1 MHMIRLNIYLFIC
14 FCCFLVNAEPNSDY
28 LINDPYSQSTYGG
41 IGLIDTPTARFSN
54 DGEFG
59 FGVSSEA
66 PYNRLY
72 AKMQFFPWMEAV
84 LRYTEGTHLGYYGDT
99 YRISQ
104 TWKDKGLD
112 VKIRLFEENTNR
124 PELALGFMDLG
135 GSGSFG
141 SEYLVASKRFGNID
155 WSIGLGWGRLG
166 GVDHFDNIIGWL
178 DNERKVR
185 GGYGSYGGNINL
197 KRFFSGEHTSVFGGF
212 EYFTPIDNLSFKLE
226 YDTSSY
232 TGIGAPIKIKEADS
246 DIFELDS
253 RFNYAMNYRVN
264 LGEKDKLD
272 LSLGLVRGNTVYA
285 NLAVHSNLNYKG
297 MPKVTIG
304 AEKIRNSNLP
314 AKSFRELDQKWQT
327 FLTNRIIKEMA
338 NNGFVT
344 HKVIFDRNELSA
356 EISQAR
362 FKETT
367 KFLDLAS
374 KILSNNALQNI
385 EKVTVINIDHGIE
398 TMRSSAIREEVRTA
412 ALNGPLPED
421 LFVFNEISRPSAE
434 ALVRNNDFL
443 YPNFFWEIKPNL
455 NTTYQH
461 QIKFFFWQ
469 LEALIHSEY
478 SIKKGLYLTTDIG
491 IDITS
496 NFKDYTYHIPDGQ
509 LYNVRQ
515 DRRLYLTEG
524 KTGLRR
530 MAFDYLVD
538 LHPNLKGKLSAG
550 YLEWMYGGIGGEL
563 LYMPDNKRWAI
574 GVDTY
579 WVKQRDY
586 DQKFSFKDYET
597 VTGFL
602 SYYQDIPFYNMRL
615 KLSMGKFLA
624 KDVGTMIDISR
635 RFNNGA
641 RVGGFAAL
649 TDCDSACVGEGSFH
663 KGVYFELPMDL
674 FYIQSSTR
682 NKTGYSWSPLTKDA
696 GAKIDSGGLYYLM
709 TNAADEVDVLRQK
722 SWSVKKIFSGFGVK
736 PKNRINHQ

>member
-1 MHMIRLNIYLFIC
+1 MIRLNIYLFIC
-14 FCCFLVNAEPNSDY
+14 FYCFLVNAEPNSDY
-28 LINDPYSQSTYGG
+28 LIKDQYSQSTYGS
-41 IGLIDTPTARFSN
+41 IGLIETPTARFSN

-72 AKMQFFPWMEAV
+72 GKVQFFPWMEGV

-99 YRISQ
+99 YRIAQ

-112 VKIRLFEENTNR
+112 IKIRLFEENTNR
-124 PELALGFMDLG
+124 PELALGFIDLG
-135 GSGSFG
+135 GTGSFG

-166 GVDHFDNIIGWL
+166 GVDHLNNIIGLL

-226 YDTSSY
+226 YDTSDYS
-232 TGIGAPIKIKEADS
+232 GVIGEEIVITEVGDG

-264 LGEKDKLD
+264 LGERDKLD
-272 LSLGLVRGNTVYA
+272 LSLGFVRGNTVYA
-285 NLAVHSNLNYKG
+285 NLAVHSNLNFIG
-297 MPKVTIG
+297 TPKIIMGSEQLRESSLESYTSLNQDWKKYLTDTI
-304 AEKIRNSNLP
+304 I
-314 AKSFRELDQKWQT
+314 W
-327 FLTNRIIKEMA
+327 EMGNA
-338 NNGFVT
+338 GFVT
-344 HKVIFDRNELSA
+344 HNIIYNDNEIAA

-362 FKETT
+362 FQKTT
-367 KFLDLAS
+367 QALDLAS
-374 KILSNNALQNI
+374 RILANNAPKNI
-385 EKVTVINIDHGIE
+385 NQITVINIDNGIE
-398 TMRSSAIREEVRTA
+398 TLRSSIDKDTLVRA
-412 ALNGPLPED
+412 VKVGALPEE
-421 LFVFNEISRPSAE
+421 LIVFNDIKTLDDDVAFGE
-434 ALVRNNDFL
+434 NDYL
-443 YPNFFWEIKPNL
+443 YPNFYWEIKPHL

-469 LEALIHSEY
+469 LEALIHTEY

-496 NFKDYTYHIPDGQ
+496 NFKDYTWHIPDGE
-509 LYNVRQ
+509 LHHVRQ

-530 MAFDYLVD
+530 MALDYLVD
-538 LHPNLKGKLSAG
+538 LHPNLKAKLSAG
-550 YLEWMYGGIGGEL
+550 YLEWMYGGVGGEL
-563 LYMPDNKRWAI
+563 LYMPDNKRWAL
-574 GVDTY
+574 GVDMY
-579 WVKQRDY
+579 WVKQREF
-586 DQKFSFKDYET
+586 DQKFSFRDYQT

-602 SYYQDIPFYNMRL
+602 SYYRDLPFYNMRL
-615 KLSMGKFLA
+615 KLSTGKFLA

-649 TDCDSACVGEGSFH
+649 TDCDPACVGEGSFH

-682 NKTGYSWSPLTKDA
+682 NRTGYSWSPLTKDA
-696 GAKIDSGGLYYLM
+696 GAKIDSGGLYNLM
-709 TNAADEVDVLRQK
+709 TVAADEVDVLRQK

-736 PKNRINHQ
+736 PQNRINHQ

>member
-1 MHMIRLNIYLFIC
+1 MIRLSIYLFIC
-14 FCCFLVNAEPNSDY
+14 FYSFLVNAEPNSDY
-28 LINDPYSQSTYGG
+28 LINDQYSQSAYGG
-41 IGLIDTPTARFSN
+41 IGLIVTPTARFSN

-59 FGVSSEA
+59 FGVSSSA

-72 AKMQFFPWMEAV
+72 GRAQFFPWMEAV
-84 LRYTEGTHLGYYGDT
+84 VRYTEGTNLGYYGDT
-99 YRISQ
+99 FRISQ
-104 TWKDKGLD
+104 TWKDKGID
-112 VKIRLFEENTNR
+112 IKIRLLEENTNR
-124 PELALGFMDLG
+124 PELALAFTDLG
-135 GSGSFG
+135 GLGSFA
-141 SEYLVASKRFGNID
+141 SESLVASKRFGNID
-155 WSIGLGWGRLG
+155 WTIGLGWGRLG
-166 GVDHFDNIIGWL
+166 GADHFDNIIGWL
-178 DNERKVR
+178 DSERKVR
-185 GGYGSYGGNINL
+185 GGYGGLGGTINF
-197 KRFFSGEHTSVFGGF
+197 KNFFSGERVAVFGGF

-232 TGIGAPIKIKEADS
+232 TGIGAPIKIKEVDS

-264 LGEKDKLD
+264 LGERDKLD

-297 MPKVTIG
+297 MPKATIG

-344 HKVIFDRNELSA
+344 HRVIFDRKELSA
-356 EISQAR
+356 EISQGR

-398 TMRSSAIREEVRTA
+398 TMRSSATREEVSIA

-434 ALVRNNDFL
+434 ALVRENDFL
-443 YPNFFWEIKPNL
+443 YPNFYWEIKPHL
-455 NTTYQH
+455 NTTFQH
-461 QIKFFFWQ
+461 QQRFFFWQ
-469 LEALIHSEY
+469 LEALIHTEY

-496 NFKDYTYHIPDGQ
+496 NFEDYTYHIPDGE

-515 DRRLYLTEG
+515 DRRLYLTQG

-530 MAFDYLVD
+530 MALDYLVD

-550 YLEWMYGGIGGEL
+550 YIEWMYGGIGGEL

-574 GVDTY
+574 GVDTH

-602 SYYQDIPFYNMRL
+602 NYYQEIPFYNMRL
-615 KLSMGKFLA
+615 RLRLGKFLG
-624 KDVGTMIDISR
+624 KDVGAMIDVSR

-641 RVGGFAAL
+641 RIGGFAAL
-649 TDCDSACVGEGSFH
+649 TDCDPACVGEGSFH

-674 FYIQSSTR
+674 FYVQSTTR
-682 NKTGYSWSPLTKDA
+682 NKTGYSWSPLTKNA
-696 GAKIDSGGLYYLM
+696 GAQLTNVALYDIM
-709 TNAADEVDVLRQK
+709 SNATDEVDVLRQK
-722 SWSVKKIFSGFGVK
+722 QWSAKKIFSGFGVK
-736 PKNRINHQ
+736 PQSRKNLQ

>member
-1 MHMIRLNIYLFIC
+1 MIRLIIYLFVC
-14 FCCFLVNAEPNSDY
+14 FYCFLVNAEPNSDY
-28 LINDPYSQSTYGG
+28 LINDQYSQSTYGS
-41 IGLIDTPTARFSN
+41 IGLIQTPTARFSN

-72 AKMQFFPWMEAV
+72 GRAQFFPWMEAV
-84 LRYTEGTHLGYYGDT
+84 VRYTEGTFLSYFGDCC
-99 YRISQ
+99 SSNQ
-104 TWKDKGLD
+104 TWKDKGIDIKIKLLEESTSGLD
-112 VKIRLFEENTNR
+112 
-124 PELALGFMDLG
+124 LAIGLSDIG
-135 GSGSFG
+135 GTGSYS
-141 SEYLVASKRFGNID
+141 SEYLVASKHFKNID
-155 WSIGLGWGRLG
+155 WSIGLGWGRLN
-166 GVDHFDNIIGWL
+166 GVDHIDNIIGWL

-185 GGYGSYGGNINL
+185 GGYGFYGGNLNL
-197 KRFFSGEHTSVFGGF
+197 KRFFSGQHVSVFGGV
-212 EYFTPIDNLSFKLE
+212 EYFTPIDNLSLKLE
-226 YDTSSY
+226 YDPSDYSWIIGQERVFNE
-232 TGIGAPIKIKEADS
+232 TG
-246 DIFELDS
+246 DIIELDS

-264 LGEKDKLD
+264 LGERDKLD
-272 LSLGLVRGNTVYA
+272 LSLGVVRGNRIYA
-285 NLAVHSNLNYKG
+285 NFSVHSNLNYKG

-443 YPNFFWEIKPNL
+443 YPNFFWEIKPHL
-455 NTTYQH
+455 NTTFQH
-461 QIKFFFWQ
+461 QQKFFFWQ

-491 IDITS
+491 IDITG
-496 NFKDYTYHIPDGQ
+496 NFKDYTYHIPDGK
-509 LYNVRQ
+509 LHNVRQ

-574 GVDTY
+574 GVDTH

-615 KLSMGKFLA
+615 KLSMGKFLG
-624 KDVGTMIDISR
+624 KDVGTMIDVSR

-649 TDCDSACVGEGSFH
+649 TDCDPACVGEGSFH

-674 FYIQSSTR
+674 FYVQSTTR
-682 NKTGYSWSPLTKDA
+682 NRTGYSWSPLTKNA
-696 GAKIDSGGLYYLM
+696 GAKLQVGGLYYLM
-709 TNAADEVDVLRQK
+709 SNATDEVDVLRQK
-722 SWSVKKIFSGFGVK
+722 SWSAKKIFSGFGVK
-736 PKNRINHQ
+736 PQSRKNLQ

>member
-1 MHMIRLNIYLFIC
+1 MIRLSIYLFIY
-14 FCCFLVNAEPNSDY
+14 FYCFLVIAEPNSDY
-28 LINDPYSQSTYGG
+28 LIKDQYSQSTYGS
-41 IGLIDTPTARFSN
+41 IGLIQTPTARFSN

-72 AKMQFFPWMEAV
+72 GKAQFFPWLEAV

-99 YRISQ
+99 FRISQ

-112 VKIRLFEENTNR
+112 IKIRLFEENTNR
-124 PELALGFMDLG
+124 PELAVGFIDLG
-135 GSGSFG
+135 GTGSFG

-155 WSIGLGWGRLG
+155 WSIGLGWGSLG
-166 GVDHFDNIIGWL
+166 GVDHFDNIIGLL

-197 KRFFSGEHTSVFGGF
+197 KRFFSGEQTSVFGGF
-212 EYFTPIDNLSFKLE
+212 QYFTPIDNLSFKLE
-226 YDTSSY
+226 YDTSDYSSLR
-232 TGIGAPIKIKEADS
+232 GAPIKIKEGG

-272 LSLGLVRGNTVYA
+272 LSLGFVRGNTMYA
-285 NLAVHSNLNYKG
+285 NFSVHSNLNYKG

-385 EKVTVINIDHGIE
+385 EKVTVINIDQGIE

-443 YPNFFWEIKPNL
+443 YPNFYWEIKPHL
-455 NTTYQH
+455 NTTFQH
-461 QIKFFFWQ
+461 QIQFFFWQ
-469 LEALIHSEY
+469 LEALIHTEY

-509 LYNVRQ
+509 LHNVRQ

-615 KLSMGKFLA
+615 KLSMGKFLG
-624 KDVGTMIDISR
+624 KDVGAMIDVSR

-649 TDCDSACVGEGSFH
+649 TDCNPACVGEGSFH

-674 FYIQSSTR
+674 FYVQSTTR
-682 NKTGYSWSPLTKDA
+682 NRTGYSWSPLTKNA
-696 GAKIDSGGLYYLM
+696 GAKLETGGLYYLM
-709 TNAADEVDVLRQK
+709 SNATDEVDVLRQK

-736 PKNRINHQ
+736 PQSRKNLQ

>member
-1 MHMIRLNIYLFIC
+1 MIRLTIYLFIG
-14 FCCFLVNAEPNSDY
+14 FYCFLVNAEPNSDY
-28 LINDPYSQSTYGG
+28 SINDQYSQSTYGG
-41 IGLIDTPTARFSN
+41 IGLIQTPTARFSN

-72 AKMQFFPWMEAV
+72 AKIQFFPWMETV
-84 LRYTEGTHLGYYGDT
+84 LKYTEGT
-99 YRISQ
+99 YRPYNTGSHQ
-104 TWKDKGLD
+104 TWKDKGFD
-112 VKIRLFEENTNR
+112 IKFRLLEESNSGLG
-124 PELALGFMDLG
+124 LAIGLSDIG
-135 GSGSFG
+135 GTGAYS
-141 SEYLVASKRFGNID
+141 SEYLVASKHFKNID

-166 GVDHFDNIIGWL
+166 GVDHLNNIIGWV
-178 DNERKVR
+178 DDDRRIR
-185 GGYGSYGGNINL
+185 GSSSLLGGTL
-197 KRFFSGEHTSVFGGF
+197 SLGRYFSGKNTSVFGGV
-212 EYFTPIDNLSFKLE
+212 EYFTPIDNLSLKLE
-226 YDTSSY
+226 YDTSDYSSVIGKETVFNE
-232 TGIGAPIKIKEADS
+232 TG
-246 DIFELDS
+246 DIFQLDS

-264 LGEKDKLD
+264 LGERDKLD
-272 LSLGLVRGNTVYA
+272 LSLGFVRGNTVYA
-285 NLAVHSNLNYKG
+285 NLAVHSNLNF
-297 MPKVTIG
+297 IG
-304 AEKIRNSNLP
+304 APKIIMGSEQL
-314 AKSFRELDQKWQT
+314 RESSLESYTSLNQDWKKY
-327 FLTNRIIKEMA
+327 LTDTIIWEMGNA
-338 NNGFVT
+338 GFVT
-344 HKVIFDRNELSA
+344 HNIIYNDNEIAA

-362 FKETT
+362 FQKTIQA
-367 KFLDLAS
+367 LDLAS
-374 KILSNNALQNI
+374 RILANNAPKNI
-385 EKVTVINIDHGIE
+385 NQITVINIDNGIE
-398 TMRSSAIREEVRTA
+398 TLRSSIDKDSLVRA
-412 ALNGPLPED
+412 VKVGSLPEE
-421 LFVFNEISRPSAE
+421 LIVFNDIKTLDDDV
-434 ALVRNNDFL
+434 ALGKNDYL
-443 YPNFFWEIKPNL
+443 YPNFYWEIKPHL
-455 NTTYQH
+455 NSTLQH
-461 QIKFFFWQ
+461 QQQFFFWQ
-469 LEALIHSEY
+469 LEALVHTEY

-615 KLSMGKFLA
+615 KLSTGKFLA

-649 TDCDSACVGEGSFH
+649 TDCESACVGEGSFH

-682 NKTGYSWSPLTKDA
+682 NRTGYSWSPLTKDA

-709 TNAADEVDVLRQK
+709 TNATDEVDVLRQK

-736 PKNRINHQ
+736 PQNRINHQ